1 MKCQIKGPVYK
12 KLEYFFCVYNK
23 EWELQPDFKDWL
35 GAVKSDRRKAFLVA
49 SWFIVFIRFYGK
61 ILLEFSYFI
70 LEKSLKKMWVLL
82 AEP

>member
-49 SWFIVFIRFYGK
+49 SSLFNFGDLWYK
-61 ILLEFSYFI
+61 PFSQNFSFVEHKQLYHI
-70 LEKSLKKMWVLL
+70 
-82 AEP
+82 